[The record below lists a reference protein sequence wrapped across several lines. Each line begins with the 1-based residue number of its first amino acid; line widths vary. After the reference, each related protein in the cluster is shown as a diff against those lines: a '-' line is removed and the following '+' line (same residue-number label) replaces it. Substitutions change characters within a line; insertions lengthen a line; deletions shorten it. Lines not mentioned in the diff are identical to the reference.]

1 MNIKDFKT
9 TVLSIALATAFLGAL
24 DGSSAVAQDSR
35 QRDRDRDGDGRID
48 SRRERLEERR
58 GFNDGLV
65 KGRVDAIAH
74 RGFNSSPHRRLVS
87 NDYRQGFQ
95 RGYAQAYRQFAN
107 NRGRRYG
114 HG

>member
-9 TVLSIALATAFLGAL
+9 TGLSIALATAFLGAAA
-24 DGSSAVAQDSR
+24 DGTRAVAQDWR
-35 QRDRDRDGDGRID
+35 RYDRDGDGRID

-65 KGRVDAIAH
+65 KGRVDAIAR
-74 RGFNSSPHRRLVS
+74 RGFNSSPRRRLVS

-107 NRGRRYG
+107 NRGRGYR

>member
-9 TVLSIALATAFLGAL
+9 TGLSIALATAFLGAA
-24 DGSSAVAQDSR
+24 DGSSAVAQDWR
-35 QRDRDRDGDGRID
+35 QHDRDHDGRID

-58 GFNDGLV
+58 GFNDGQV
-65 KGRVDAIAH
+65 RGRMDAIAH
-74 RGFNSSPHRRLVS
+74 RRFRSSPRRRIVS

-107 NRGRRYG
+107 NRGRR
-114 HG
+114 